1 MPTEPDTDARAT
13 AADHSLAGR
22 RLLVAD
28 DDAGLRGGVVEL
40 LASLELEI
48 LEAESGPAALEILRH
63 AQIHAALLDLHMPG
77 DALPGLGGLEVLAAL
92 HARSAGGAPRTPCI
106 LYSADLTPALE
117 SRARTAGALAVL
129 HKPVDPTLLRSEVMR
144 AIADRGLSA

>member
-1 MPTEPDTDARAT
+1 MHLDPTSPLASTDRV
-13 AADHSLAGR
+13 SGR

-48 LEAESGPAALEILRH
+48 LEAESGPGALEVLQEARV
-63 AQIHAALLDLHMPG
+63 HAALLDLHMPG
-77 DALPGLGGLEVLAAL
+77 EVLPGLGGLEVLTALRDAA
-92 HARSAGGAPRTPCI
+92 GPDVAPLPCI
-106 LYSADLTPALE
+106 LYSADLTPDLE

-129 HKPVDPTLLRSEVMR
+129 HKPVDPAELRREVVR
-144 AIADRGLSA
+144 ALAGGGIGA